1 MSALSALAEKPGRVE
16 NLFLSKVN
24 QLSRNGIYGVT
35 LWTLGVPHTIIVDD
49 YLPIKY
55 EDGKYKTMFAQM
67 GDDSSVW
74 VPIMEKSI
82 SKNFGNYHHIENNF
96 PIEAIRL
103 LTGAPSITL
112 MH

>member
-1 MSALSALAEKPGRVE
+1 
-16 NLFLSKVN
+16 
-24 QLSRNGIYGVT
+24 
-35 LWTLGVPHTIIVDD
+35 
-49 YLPIKY
+49 
-55 EDGKYKTMFAQM
+55 MFAQM

-103 LTGAPSITL
+103 LTGAPSVTL
-112 MH
+112 KHVDYSYQQLLQFYINSDSKDEIIQVGLPSGTSNPFGLVKGHVYTVLEYIELD